1 MDNAGIL
8 CDKDNDFLHDYSR
21 RCIER
26 LTGHSLL
33 SVPFPFLSAYMEA
46 NIKKETDKDRLIIEH
61 AAEALA
67 AGKEPGDVDVDELF
81 EKTKIVDQAFV
92 RNLLIPSFSI
102 QVRYED
108 IADIRK
114 KRIAR
119 LSTITGEV
127 LRAWGDSNS
136 LSEVVRATYSESRFR
151 ELLLEI
157 LHLYNLETMKLTDS
171 IKFFSPFN
179 RAISAFAENVFDAME
194 NVSVQICEEYAKKL
208 FRGECSCNERT

>member
-1 MDNAGIL
+1 MDNVGIL

-33 SVPFPFLSAYMEA
+33 PVPFSFLSTYLEA

-67 AGKEPGDVDVDELF
+67 AGKEPGDVDIDEIF
-81 EKTKIVDQAFV
+81 EKTKTVDKVFV
-92 RNLLIPSFSI
+92 RRLLIPSFSI

-114 KRIAR
+114 KTDRPVVNNGRRGPAGLGKRR
-119 LSTITGEV
+119 LV
-127 LRAWGDSNS
+127 L
-136 LSEVVRATYSESRFR
+136 
-151 ELLLEI
+151 
-157 LHLYNLETMKLTDS
+157 
-171 IKFFSPFN
+171 
-179 RAISAFAENVFDAME
+179 
-194 NVSVQICEEYAKKL
+194 
-208 FRGECSCNERT
+208 

>member
-1 MDNAGIL
+1 VDNVGIL

-26 LTGHSLL
+26 LTGHSLF
-33 SVPFPFLSAYMEA
+33 SVPFPFLSAYLEA

-67 AGKEPGDVDVDELF
+67 SGKKPGDVDIDEIF
-81 EKTKIVDQAFV
+81 EKTKIVDKAFV
-92 RNLLIPSFSI
+92 RRLLIPSFSI

-114 KRIAR
+114 KRIAL
-119 LSTITGEV
+119 LSTTAGEV
-127 LRAWGDSNS
+127 LQSWGSS
-136 LSEVVRATYSESRFR
+136 CSFSEVVRNTYSESQFR
-151 ELLLEI
+151 EIILNI
-157 LHLYNLETMKLTDS
+157 LHLYNQETRKLTDS

-179 RAISAFAENVFDAME
+179 RAIGMFAETVFDTMEAVAEAM
-194 NVSVQICEEYAKKL
+194 VDEYAARL
-208 FRGECSCNERT
+208 FRGECACTERT

>member
-1 MDNAGIL
+1 MDNVGII

-33 SVPFPFLSAYMEA
+33 SVPFPFLSAYLEA

-67 AGKEPGDVDVDELF
+67 AGKEPGDVNIDEIF
-81 EKTKIVDQAFV
+81 EKTKVVDKAFV
-92 RNLLIPSFSI
+92 RGLLIPSFSI

-114 KRIAR
+114 KRISLISKSA
-119 LSTITGEV
+119 GEV
-127 LRAWGDSNS
+127 LRVWGDSGS
-136 LSEVVRATYSESRFR
+136 FSEVVQRIYTKQQFR
-151 ELLLEI
+151 DILQNV
-157 LHLYNLETMKLTDS
+157 LHLYNLETKKLNNS
-171 IKFFSPFN
+171 IKLFSPFN
-179 RAISAFAENVFDAME
+179 RAIGMFADNVFETME
-194 NVSVQICEEYAKKL
+194 SVSVQMYNEYTEKL
-208 FRGECSCNERT
+208 YRGECACTERT

>member
-1 MDNAGIL
+1 MDNVGIL

-26 LTGHSLL
+26 LTGHSLF
-33 SVPFPFLSAYMEA
+33 SVPLPFLSTYLEA

-67 AGKEPGDVDVDELF
+67 SGKEPGDVDIDEIFERTKTVDH
-81 EKTKIVDQAFV
+81 AFV
-92 RNLLIPSFSI
+92 RRLLIPSFSI

-108 IADIRK
+108 IEDIRK

-119 LSTITGEV
+119 LSTTAGEV
-127 LRAWGDSNS
+127 LHAWKGSS
-136 LSEVVRATYSESRFR
+136 SFSEAVRTTYSESQFR
-151 ELLLEI
+151 EIILDI
-157 LHLYNLETMKLTDS
+157 LHLYNLETRKLTGS

-179 RAISAFAENVFDAME
+179 RAIGAFAETAFETME
-194 NVSVQICEEYAKKL
+194 SVSVQICDEYTEKL
-208 FRGECSCNERT
+208 FRGECACIELT

>member
-1 MDNAGIL
+1 M
-8 CDKDNDFLHDYSR
+8 HDYSR

-26 LTGHSLL
+26 LTGHSLFP
-33 SVPFPFLSAYMEA
+33 VPFPFLSAYMEA

-67 AGKEPGDVDVDELF
+67 AGKEPGDVDIEEIF
-81 EKTKIVDQAFV
+81 EKTKTVDRAFV
-92 RNLLIPSFSI
+92 RRLLIPSFSI

-119 LSTITGEV
+119 LSATAGKV
-127 LRAWGDSNS
+127 LRAWEGSCS
-136 LSEVVRATYSESRFR
+136 FSEVVRTTYSESQFR
-151 ELLLEI
+151 EIILDI
-157 LHLYNLETMKLTDS
+157 LHLYNLETRKLTGS

-179 RAISAFAENVFDAME
+179 RAIGAFAENLFDTME
-194 NVSVQICEEYAKKL
+194 AVAEAIVDEYAARL
-208 FRGECSCNERT
+208 FRGECACTERT

>member
-1 MDNAGIL
+1 MDNVGIL

-26 LTGHSLL
+26 LTGRSLL
-33 SVPFPFLSAYMEA
+33 SVAFPFLSAYLEA

-67 AGKEPGDVDVDELF
+67 AGKEPGDVNVDDIF
-81 EKTKIVDQAFV
+81 EKTKIVDKAFV
-92 RNLLIPSFSI
+92 HGLLVPSFSI

-114 KRIAR
+114 KRIVQIAK
-119 LSTITGEV
+119 SAGEI
-127 LRAWGDSNS
+127 LRAWGAAGSF
-136 LSEVVRATYSESRFR
+136 SEVVQRIYTEQQFR
-151 ELLLEI
+151 HILQDI
-157 LHLYNLETMKLTDS
+157 LHLYNLETKELNNS

-179 RAISAFAENVFDAME
+179 RAIGMFAENVFETME
-194 NVSVQICEEYAKKL
+194 SVSVQMYDEYTEKL
-208 FRGECSCNERT
+208 YGGESACTERT

>member
-8 CDKDNDFLHDYSR
+8 CDKDNAFLHDYSR

-26 LTGHSLL
+26 LTGHSLF

-67 AGKEPGDVDVDELF
+67 VGKEVDVDELF

-92 RNLLIPSFSI
+92 RNLLIPSFTI

-127 LRAWGDSNS
+127 LRAWGNFSS

-157 LHLYNLETMKLTDS
+157 LHLYNLETLKLTDS

-179 RAISAFAENVFDAME
+179 RAINAFAENVFDTME
-194 NVSVQICEEYAKKL
+194 NVSAEICEEYAEKL

>member
-1 MDNAGIL
+1 MDNVGIL

-26 LTGHSLL
+26 LTGRSLL
-33 SVPFPFLSAYMEA
+33 SVAFPFLSAYLEA

-67 AGKEPGDVDVDELF
+67 AGKEPGDVNVDDIF
-81 EKTKIVDQAFV
+81 EKTKIVDKAFV
-92 RNLLIPSFSI
+92 HGLLIPSFSI

-114 KRIAR
+114 KRIVQIAK
-119 LSTITGEV
+119 SAGEI
-127 LRAWGDSNS
+127 LRAWGAAGSFS
-136 LSEVVRATYSESRFR
+136 AVVRRIYTEQQFR
-151 ELLLEI
+151 HILQDI
-157 LHLYNLETMKLTDS
+157 LHLYNLETKKLNNS

-179 RAISAFAENVFDAME
+179 RAIGMFAENVFETME
-194 NVSVQICEEYAKKL
+194 SVSVQMYDEYTEKL
-208 FRGECSCNERT
+208 YGGESACTERT